1 MDQILDAMAHV
12 KQSVQAVQLIVE
24 QIVQVGVT
32 QIVQVIVVM
41 GVKDHVKI
49 HVQVPA

>member
-41 GVKDHVKI
+41 DAKANAQI
-49 HVQVPA
+49 HVQVHA

>member
-1 MDQILDAMAHV
+1 MDQILDVMDHV
-12 KQSVQAVQLIVE
+12 KQSVQAVQLLVE

>member
-1 MDQILDAMAHV
+1 MAQTLDVMDHV
-12 KQSVQAVQLIVE
+12 NQSVQAVQPLVE

>member
-1 MDQILDAMAHV
+1 MDQILDVKDHV

-41 GVKDHVKI
+41 DVKANAQI
-49 HVQVPA
+49 PVQVHA

>member
-1 MDQILDAMAHV
+1 MDQILDVKDHV
-12 KQSVQAVQLIVE
+12 NQNVQAVQLIVE

-41 GVKDHVKI
+41 DVKANAQI
-49 HVQVPA
+49 PVQVHA